1 MLVWTVTNCK
11 ERVVA
16 MFNSLTELMEAKNL
30 KDKRSIPWSQMC
42 QKESLSKNFIKENLD
57 QVNWLLVTRHQ
68 VL

>member
-1 MLVWTVTNCK
+1 
-11 ERVVA
+11 